1 MMEEPPRE
9 MSVQWN
15 KKIMG
20 KLEIMR
26 ILVGK
31 YLVLFGCARQ
41 YLAEIEEIMNQS
53 ILAFPLKCL
62 WELGGFSKRHQIM
75 WEYEFYGNRVAIL
88 VEN

>member
-1 MMEEPPRE
+1 MEEPPRE

-31 YLVLFGCARQ
+31 CLVLFGCARQ

-53 ILAFPLKCL
+53 
-62 WELGGFSKRHQIM
+62 
-75 WEYEFYGNRVAIL
+75 
-88 VEN
+88 